1 MSATKFQNKYRIQST
16 RHPSWNYANSGFYF
30 VTICTQFRRPYF
42 GKIKE
47 KTMQLSDMGRAAM
60 NYWADI
66 PTHFPRVILDTFIVL
81 PDHVHG
87 LLQLTDISVPVP
99 VETQNFPSPPMPNGA
114 HPPQRQQTLSSVIRG
129 FKIGVT
135 QFGDRNDIQFRW
147 QTRFH
152 DKIVRDVTQLN
163 TIRRYIRNNVLKHS
177 KK

>member
-60 NYWADI
+60 KYWADI

-87 LLQLTDISVPVP
+87 LLQLTDISVPVSVS
-99 VETQNFPSPPMPNGA
+99 VETQ
-114 HPPQRQQTLSSVIRG
+114 
-129 FKIGVT
+129 
-135 QFGDRNDIQFRW
+135 
-147 QTRFH
+147 
-152 DKIVRDVTQLN
+152 
-163 TIRRYIRNNVLKHS
+163 
-177 KK
+177 